1 MEDFVRLSLF
11 FSAIFIILV
20 RILYFIL
27 FHNFFVILDYLLII
41 FDKENVTFIIFVRIR

>member
-1 MEDFVRLSLF
+1 MEDFFCNV
-11 FSAIFIILV
+11 IFIILV
-20 RILYFIL
+20 LYFIL